1 MRRIAI
7 AASFGLAFLL
17 VVAPAT
23 EAARSKVLRSW
34 CGKTFTVPMDHR
46 AAGAIYAG
54 TKDVSL
60 HELRVLGYIEMCQR
74 KVRNIHVVRAFNA
87 AAAKAWDLRRNPP
100 APPWSYSVA
109 SWYQDAGGTACGF
122 HAALGVA
129 HKTLPCGTVVDFIY
143 HGRRA
148 TGVVQD
154 RGPFIS
160 GREWDLNQGLAG
172 ALGFDGVDTV
182 GYHIH

>member
-7 AASFGLAFLL
+7 VASFGLAFLL

-23 EAARSKVLRSW
+23 EAARSKDLRSW

-87 AAAKAWDLRRNPP
+87 AAAKAWDVRRHPP
-100 APPWSYSVA
+100 IVWSKSIA
-109 SWYQDAGGTACGF
+109 SWYDDAGGTACGF

-129 HKTLPCGTVVDFIY
+129 HKTLPCGTVVDFAY
-143 HGRRA
+143 NGRTA
-148 TGVVQD
+148 TAVVQD

-160 GREWDLNQGLAG
+160 GREWDLNQGLAA
-172 ALGFDGVDTV
+172 ALGFNGVDTV